1 VIIRMWEWDVARDA
15 HGGSVGL
22 SGTRHGAMEALSRAL
37 LQAGRPTRGRI
48 VPVTLRRPA
57 HEPAYYMRGI
67 PVRIAVFDGQVIQWR

>member
-1 VIIRMWEWDVARDA
+1 MFVRLWEGDVTRDA
-15 HGGSVGL
+15 QGGSVGL
-22 SGTRHGAMEALSRAL
+22 SDSRHSAMEALSRAL
-37 LQAGRPTRGRI
+37 IQADRPTSGRV